1 MGMVTE
7 PPAEGNSEDLKMVCM
22 PSAKCQFH
30 PRVNSV
36 NIIIEEEVGREVA
49 NLCRMGF

>member
-1 MGMVTE
+1 MGMITE
-7 PPAEGNSEDLKMVCM
+7 PLPARNSKLKMVCM
-22 PSAKCQFH
+22 SSAKYQFH

-36 NIIIEEEVGREVA
+36 NIIIEEEVGEEVV